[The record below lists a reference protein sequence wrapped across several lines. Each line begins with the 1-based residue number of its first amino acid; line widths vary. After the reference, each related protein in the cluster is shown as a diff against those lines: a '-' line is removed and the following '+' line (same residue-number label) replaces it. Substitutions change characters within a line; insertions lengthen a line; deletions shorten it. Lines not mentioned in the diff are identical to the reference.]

1 MCTPNNPNFPHCTW
15 IGGWYIL
22 YDTSQKCRLLYAF
35 DSFVHFLTV
44 YRNVCFKKLL
54 FFFISYSPSLENAM
68 FAKLINKKIMILNK
82 KQNVFSIFG
91 FKKKEKRKLCFYYKL
106 DEEKTFPFET
116 LSKGVHA
123 FLDWFFHYFFF
134 FFCLYFLWKYSYLY
148 CLFEV
153 IEPHHPLPCSFR
165 VPLWLSG

>member
-1 MCTPNNPNFPHCTW
+1 
-15 IGGWYIL
+15 
-22 YDTSQKCRLLYAF
+22 
-35 DSFVHFLTV
+35 
-44 YRNVCFKKLL
+44 
-54 FFFISYSPSLENAM
+54 
-68 FAKLINKKIMILNK
+68 MILIK

-134 FFCLYFLWKYSYLY
+134 FLLPVFSMKIFL
-148 CLFEV
+148 FV
-153 IEPHHPLPCSFR
+153 
-165 VPLWLSG
+165 LSV